1 MRNGQTGQPTQG
13 HLFPVHGHASTPS
26 RSASRRQPSA
36 AGPVA
41 RSRTTAQGV
50 VAALALPASP
60 PASSQPVRR
69 PLPLTS
75 LHQLPRDTSMLYDI
89 SRIDASGRVASLNLV
104 TALGWQPRDQLDLV
118 LTGGAIV
125 LRASAIGIFCVQQ
138 CLRIAIPAAARRRH
152 AIRTGDY
159 VLLAAAPEYDTLIV
173 YPLSALNDMIAH
185 YHSVAHADEQHQHE

>member
-1 MRNGQTGQPTQG
+1 MRNGQTGQPTQE
-13 HLFPVHGHASTPS
+13 HLFQVHGHAPAPS

-41 RSRTTAQGV
+41 RSRTTAQAI

-60 PASSQPVRR
+60 PASSQPVR

-104 TALGWQPRDQLDLV
+104 TALGWQPRDRLELV
-118 LTGGAIV
+118 LAGGAIV
-125 LRASAIGIFCVQQ
+125 LRASPKGLLSVQQ

-185 YHSVAHADEQHQHE
+185 YHSVAQADEQHQHE

>member
-1 MRNGQTGQPTQG
+1 MRNGQTGQPTQE
-13 HLFPVHGHASTPS
+13 HLFQVHGHAPAPS

-60 PASSQPVRR
+60 SASSQPVRR

-104 TALGWQPRDQLDLV
+104 TALGWQPRDRLELV

-125 LRASAIGIFCVQQ
+125 LRASAIGLFCVQQ